1 MKKYVLLFV
10 LFIGA
15 TVFAQQDLNSYQC
28 VVVPS
33 KFDFQKQEN
42 QYGLSDLL
50 KFKFNELGFE
60 TYIESEDLPNKY
72 VENPCLV
79 LTPVI
84 IKKRKLFKTI
94 MHVEVRNCYGKVLFV
109 TKEGSSGEKINKV
122 ASNIA
127 VRESLKS
134 FGNYKLVYTPVN
146 EDVVVELEEKL
157 VKSEPVKQTINSNFS
172 EDKLAIYNFIYKDQK
187 YKLVKKSFMLF
198 EIQKL
203 NTNEVV
209 GSMVASGLKKGVFH
223 IKINEKI
230 GFCYYG
236 ENENIIAEFMSSNN
250 SVEMVFLQ
258 RID

>member
-1 MKKYVLLFV
+1 MKKHVLLFA
-10 LFIGA
+10 LFIGVA
-15 TVFAQQDLNSYQC
+15 VFAQKNLNSYQC

-50 KFKFNELGFE
+50 KYKFNDLGFE
-60 TYIESEDLPNKY
+60 TYTDSDVVPKKY

-94 MHVEVRNCYGKVLFV
+94 MHIEVRNCYGKVLFI

-122 ASNIA
+122 ACNMA

-134 FGNYKLVYTPVN
+134 FGNYKLDYMPVD
-146 EDVVVELEEKL
+146 EDVVVVENEQI
-157 VKSEPVKQTINSNFS
+157 VKNEPVKQIVDSNTP
-172 EDKLAIYNFIYKDQK
+172 EDKLNTGNFIYKNQK
-187 YKLVKKSFMLF
+187 YKLIKKSFMLF

-203 NTNEVV
+203 SSNEIV
-209 GSMVASGLKKGVFH
+209 GNMIASGIKKGIFH
-223 IKINEKI
+223 IKLNDKT

-236 ENENIIAEFMSSNN
+236 ENENMIVEFMSSNN
-250 SVEMVFLQ
+250 SVEMISLP